1 MLEDMGDEIKSYLR
15 SFCMAVKFVPRA
27 AGLDGMDSAAA
38 VESADLGEVAKAEPE
53 ADTEPAKGVSSKIE
67 TKQGATMSASRYAT
81 MARKHWTTWLPKKV
95 AALKAE
101 DQLEPTLQTVGKL
114 AQERVLELM
123 QQGFQQHEAEEV
135 ALSELILLTP
145 ERRANV
151 KPWERKEEAALE
163 AMFRKQT
170 DSKT

>member
-1 MLEDMGDEIKSYLR
+1 
-15 SFCMAVKFVPRA
+15 
-27 AGLDGMDSAAA
+27 
-38 VESADLGEVAKAEPE
+38 
-53 ADTEPAKGVSSKIE
+53 
-67 TKQGATMSASRYAT
+67 MSASRYAT